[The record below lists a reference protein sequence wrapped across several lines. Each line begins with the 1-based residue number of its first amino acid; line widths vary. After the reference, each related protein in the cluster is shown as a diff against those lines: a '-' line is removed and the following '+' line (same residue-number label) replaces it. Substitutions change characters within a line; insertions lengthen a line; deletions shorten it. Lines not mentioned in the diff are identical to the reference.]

1 MIDYEMQRL
10 KSSFEVAGSVVL
22 GEILLTER
30 AKLLLNLARKISIC
44 QAAVTHSDRTDDEH
58 MAGCCFMFGTIDT
71 HVLRD
76 ENFKEQEHGCLDKK
90 DTGRNAYSA
99 LLFFHSTKQHYSIA
113 QLTDVSEPLQR
124 PVFPTSVSVYW
135 LPFFFSNDFFNS
147 SKISCF
153 TSVHR
158 HPILQEAIALLCKRS
173 LTKPAFGAQ
182 FSGSFFISS
191 RCRGCYVAIDTN
203 SPPAENRR
211 AVSQERRKAHVL
223 CELNILKSV
232 FSQNTKGPSSNKQQK
247 KIRTADMRDSIEH
260 NVMEFDPIPAR
271 LCYLA
276 TCYITESNRSRLDLG
291 ELDASRECIHGL
303 LLFDKDGSVGK
314 NFHLAQN

>member
-30 AKLLLNLARKISIC
+30 AKLSLNLARKISIC

-76 ENFKEQEHGCLDKK
+76 ENFNIHF
-90 DTGRNAYSA
+90 RA
-99 LLFFHSTKQHYSIA
+99 
-113 QLTDVSEPLQR
+113 
-124 PVFPTSVSVYW
+124 
-135 LPFFFSNDFFNS
+135 
-147 SKISCF
+147 
-153 TSVHR
+153 
-158 HPILQEAIALLCKRS
+158 
-173 LTKPAFGAQ
+173 AFGAQ

-211 AVSQERRKAHVL
+211 AVSEERRKAHVL

-276 TCYITESNRSRLDLG
+276 TCYITESNRSRLDV
-291 ELDASRECIHGL
+291 S
-303 LLFDKDGSVGK
+303 
-314 NFHLAQN
+314 

>member
-30 AKLLLNLARKISIC
+30 AKLSLNLARKISIC

-90 DTGRNAYSA
+90 DTGRNAYSS
-99 LLFFHSTKQHYSIA
+99 LLFFHSQSATKQHYSIA

-173 LTKPAFGAQ
+173 LTKPIMHKVEVACICSIHFRAAFGAQ

-211 AVSQERRKAHVL
+211 AVSEERRKAHVL

-247 KIRTADMRDSIEH
+247 RIRTADMRDSIEH

-276 TCYITESNRSRLDLG
+276 TCYITESNRSRLDV
-291 ELDASRECIHGL
+291 S
-303 LLFDKDGSVGK
+303 
-314 NFHLAQN
+314 